1 MKRSFILLTALLI
14 SSGSCFSQS
23 QGPFNPMSASY
34 SAAGCLACPG
44 SDWNN
49 FQNVS
54 FPDHQ
59 YAESGLAAY
68 PQCFQAT
75 CYYSRILYA
84 FDFGFSIPQGATIMG
99 VSAQVLRMSTAPTD
113 VTDSLIQLYTG
124 SPVGTN
130 HASTTN
136 WTPNP
141 VSVIYGD
148 STDTWGYNL
157 TPDSVNSS
165 QFGLAVMAINRNMAG
180 LITTAS
186 VDHIEMTVYY
196 NTGTGIQMQ
205 TKSSSEFG
213 IHYDASASIL
223 ELFAREGKLNS
234 VKIIDSK
241 GIEFFQTNFHQAT
254 GERISLNIPRIGG
267 GIYFVIADFDGR
279 IVSTHFI
286 VE

>member
-1 MKRSFILLTALLI
+1 
-14 SSGSCFSQS
+14 
-23 QGPFNPMSASY
+23 MSASY

-49 FQNVS
+49 FQYVS
-54 FPDHQ
+54 FPDHL
-59 YAESGLAAY
+59 YAESGLASY

-75 CYYSRILYA
+75 CFYSRILYS

-99 VSAQVLRMSTAPTD
+99 VSAQVLRMSTAPAD
-113 VTDSLIQLYTG
+113 VTDSLVQLYTG

-141 VSVIYGD
+141 MSVIYGD

-157 TPDSVNSS
+157 TPDTVNSS
-165 QFGLAVMAINRNMAG
+165 QFGLAVMAVNRNMVG
-180 LITTAS
+180 LITTAA

-196 NTGTGIQMQ
+196 NTGTGILTQ
-205 TKSSSEFG
+205 TKSSSVLG

-223 ELFAREGKLNS
+223 ELFPREGKLNS

-241 GIEFFQTNFHQAT
+241 GIELFHANFYEAT
-254 GERISLNIPRIGG
+254 GERIGLDIPRIDR
-267 GIYFVIADFDGR
+267 GIYFVIADISGR
-279 IVSTHFI
+279 IISNRFVA
-286 VE
+286 E